1 MSHIEFGP
9 FHIGGDV
16 TFIIDIERDGPIV
29 GLRCDGELDVAGC
42 PKLIDAFDRTLSRD
56 LARVVVDLRQ
66 VTFIDST
73 GLGCLL
79 HGSLKADSLGVSF
92 AVLPGSHVREFL
104 EATALSHR
112 LGSIDRA

>member
-1 MSHIEFGP
+1 M
-9 FHIGGDV
+9 
-16 TFIIDIERDGPIV
+16 TFIIDIERDGSTV
-29 GLRCDGELDVAGC
+29 GLHCEGELDVAGC

-92 AVLPGSHVREFL
+92 AVLPGSQVREFL

-112 LGSIDRA
+112 LGSIERA